1 MVVELVKDT
10 KAVSISDATEQG
22 WGGGEHLSMGELA
35 RATASRWRWQWLRS
49 HCVSRDQ

>member
-22 WGGGEHLSMGELA
+22 WGGGS
-35 RATASRWRWQWLRS
+35 TCQWESWPEPLL
-49 HCVSRDQ
+49 QGGGGNG